1 MLTAGTVPEQT
12 DNIDR
17 ERPRARL
24 AGELRDFVNRAAGP
38 DFVRRIAAVLGQDEQ
53 RTESAFSMLFGAA
66 VRRLASASATREAT
80 EALHARLFDQQ
91 VSVDL
96 SDALVQL
103 FAPANAS
110 PPDSP
115 DPGDTAAHA
124 LFGHRAGSLVLSV
137 GTATGMSF
145 ESVWK
150 LACFV
155 TPFAYAALADFASRH
170 ELDAARLRT
179 LLASECSRS
188 RHSSRRSAGRS
199 METAGSQAVEAAF
212 EGGARAVERTRAV
225 LADAQT
231 RLPRMNRRGLLLTG
245 LIAAVLAGAVVW
257 AFESTSRRHDA
268 EAASAQALAA
278 VVLPD
283 GQALPVAP
291 GGLIDELVRFLLD
304 PEAKHHK
311 PFVLD
316 AMQFDAQTATLRS
329 ASQPQ
334 LEQLAVV
341 LAAFPDV
348 KIDIEARSEP
358 LGDAEREKSLAERR
372 ALAVRAALGSFGVRP
387 SRMTHASYNSSDVV
401 ASPDGSSGAPVPDGY
416 IELHVTNR

>member
-1 MLTAGTVPEQT
+1 MSTAGTVPEQT
-12 DNIDR
+12 ASIDR

-38 DFVRRIAAVLGQDEQ
+38 DFVRRIAAVLGEDEH
-53 RTESAFSMLFGAA
+53 RTESAFSMLFSAA
-66 VRRLASASATREAT
+66 VRRLAGASATREAT
-80 EALHARLFDQQ
+80 EALHARLFHQQ
-91 VSVDL
+91 VGVDL
-96 SDALVQL
+96 SDALVRL
-103 FAPANAS
+103 FAETDATQSHDAG
-110 PPDSP
+110 
-115 DPGDTAAHA
+115 PGDAAAHA
-124 LFGHRAGSLVLSV
+124 LFGRRAGSLVLSV

-179 LLASECSRS
+179 LLASEYSPS
-188 RHSSRRSAGRS
+188 QHSSRRSVGRS

-212 EGGARAVERTRAV
+212 EGGARAVERTRAA

-231 RLPRMNRRGLLLTG
+231 RLPRMNRRGLVLSG

-257 AFESTSRRHDA
+257 TFESTTRRHDP
-268 EAASAQALAA
+268 EAASAQALVA

-283 GQALPVAP
+283 GQTLHVAS
-291 GGLIDELVRFLLD
+291 GGLIDELVGFLSD
-304 PEAKHHK
+304 PEATHHK

-334 LEQLAVV
+334 LEQLAAV
-341 LAAFPDV
+341 LAAFSDV

-358 LGDAEREKSLAERR
+358 LGDPEREKSLAERR
-372 ALAVRAALGSFGVRP
+372 ALAVRVR
-387 SRMTHASYNSSDVV
+387 R
-401 ASPDGSSGAPVPDGY
+401 G
-416 IELHVTNR
+416 